1 MLTRAQPFF
10 FCFWQKQNKQIK
22 CESSPK
28 GSAFNALPPA
38 SASFCRPLR
47 LIERRNI
54 QRRSET
60 ESKVSLRP
68 WAGRLGSRLLG
79 LCSKVSSSTEA
90 VSGPAAVAQGVGGCT
105 LEGGLTTTGDR
116 EDNRNSKLNV
126 MKWFPCRFPLARH
139 ITKQS
144 KKILPTE
151 NPTNC
156 YHNRKG
162 KGFFFF
168 FCKLLPL
175 ISIHTDKDLEKQIK
189 TFFFWEGGAYH

>member
-1 MLTRAQPFF
+1 MCNKCLQGYTAYADTCSTFSLFLTKP
-10 FCFWQKQNKQIK
+10 NKQIK
-22 CESSPK
+22 CKSSPK

-60 ESKVSLRP
+60 ESKVALRP
-68 WAGRLGSRLLG
+68 WAARLGSRLLG

-105 LEGGLTTTGDR
+105 LKGGLPTGDR
-116 EDNRNSKLNV
+116 EDNWNSKLNV

-139 ITKQS
+139 FKKQS
-144 KKILPTE
+144 KKYSRLKITLIAVTPE
-151 NPTNC
+151 
-156 YHNRKG
+156 KG
-162 KGFFFF
+162 KHFFF
-168 FCKLLPL
+168 L
-175 ISIHTDKDLEKQIK
+175 Q
-189 TFFFWEGGAYH
+189 TFAFYR

>member
-1 MLTRAQPFF
+1 MCNKCLQGYTAYADTCSTFF

-47 LIERRNI
+47 LIERRTI

-116 EDNRNSKLNV
+116 EDNRNSKLNM

-139 ITKQS
+139 IKKQS

-156 YHNRKG
+156 YHTRKG
-162 KGFFFF
+162 KAFFLFFF
-168 FCKLLPL
+168 L
-175 ISIHTDKDLEKQIK
+175 Q
-189 TFFFWEGGAYH
+189 TFAFYFYSHRYRFGETN